1 MNLRKD
7 HSHAIQILGAHFG
20 VGFFSG
26 MKHFGVSPWGG
37 SSKVAEVAV
46 GVLDISC

>member
-20 VGFFSG
+20 VGFFTG
-26 MKHFGVSPWGG
+26 TKHFGVSPWED

-46 GVLDISC
+46 GVLGISS